1 MEEPPI
7 HARSISKSAA
17 SLGPVGFAILLAQI
31 GATDQTARQITILI
45 TALLAVALLLAA
57 STVWY
62 WRHTDPRRRNY
73 RLRSEDASEF
83 PEPQPQVL
91 ALEPEILAEAYA
103 EDEGVTVDE
112 WLSLTGP
119 DALKRN

>member
-1 MEEPPI
+1 M
-7 HARSISKSAA
+7 
-17 SLGPVGFAILLAQI
+17 GFAILLAQT

-57 STVWY
+57 LTVWY
-62 WRHTDPRRRNY
+62 WRHTDPRRRSY
-73 RLRSEDASEF
+73 RAEEAEHPEYS
-83 PEPQPQVL
+83 EPQRQLLP
-91 ALEPEILAEAYA
+91 LEPEVLAETYA
-103 EDEGVTVDE
+103 EDDGVTVDE

>member
-1 MEEPPI
+1 MT
-7 HARSISKSAA
+7 
-17 SLGPVGFAILLAQI
+17 VGFAILLAQS

-73 RLRSEDASEF
+73 RPATSDHAESAEQRR
-83 PEPQPQVL
+83 QVL
-91 ALEPEILAEAYA
+91 PLEPEVLAETYA
-103 EDEGVTVDE
+103 EDDGVTVDE

>member
-1 MEEPPI
+1 M
-7 HARSISKSAA
+7 
-17 SLGPVGFAILLAQI
+17 GFAILLAQI

-73 RLRSEDASEF
+73 RPIADEHSEHLESQRQIL
-83 PEPQPQVL
+83 P
-91 ALEPEILAEAYA
+91 LEPEVLAETYA

>member
-1 MEEPPI
+1 M
-7 HARSISKSAA
+7 
-17 SLGPVGFAILLAQI
+17 GFAILLAQN

-73 RLRSEDASEF
+73 RPDHSEDSEYSESRRQIL
-83 PEPQPQVL
+83 P
-91 ALEPEILAEAYA
+91 LEPEVLAETYA